1 METTGMQQ
9 EPETRKRD
17 GMSERVGVD
26 PLVMGRS
33 CSGRVEGD
41 VAQRQSAASVI
52 SIASGFVTRIPDLAI
67 ARRGEKE

>member
-1 METTGMQQ
+1 MQQ
-9 EPETRKRD
+9 ETETRKRN

-26 PLVMGRS
+26 PMVMGRS

-41 VAQRQSAASVI
+41 VARCQSADSAVST
-52 SIASGFVTRIPDLAI
+52 ASGFPARILDLAI